1 MFNLNNGLL
10 SHLINNGTVEE
21 GGSLH
26 TALLFTFVAVTIV
39 VAYLLGSINSAVLI
53 SRTLYKDDI
62 RNHGSGNGG
71 MTNMLRTF
79 GLKAAGLTLLG
90 DMLKTVLAIT
100 VAGVLLGFNYGGGI
114 SYNDGYCY
122 IAGLFAV
129 MGHVFPIYYGFKG
142 GKGVLVTATMALMLT
157 PVPFLIL
164 LAIFALVVWLS
175 RYVSLGSVCGAV
187 LYPVVVTSYIKLF
200 GAPVPGL
207 ISLCTIIIAIFVVWC
222 HRENLVRISNRTER
236 KLSFKKKDVEVQKV
250 AVDNEAKASL
260 TAAADDEVADIENEA
275 EASLASAD
283 DEAVDTENEAAD
295 NGESLDEGDDE

>member
-21 GGSLH
+21 GSGLH

-39 VAYLLGSINSAVLI
+39 AAYLLGSINSAVLI

-122 IAGLFAV
+122 VAGLFAV

-164 LAIFALVVWLS
+164 LAIFALVVWVS

-236 KLSFKKKDVEVQKV
+236 KLSFKKKDVEVQKR
-250 AVDNEAKASL
+250 ALDGEAE
-260 TAAADDEVADIENEA
+260 DMENEA
-275 EASLASAD
+275 EAEVSL
-283 DEAVDTENEAAD
+283 DEATENEALENKAD
-295 NGESLDEGDDE
+295 NGAEDTENGESLGEGDDE